1 MTNAPMTRRAFVR
14 RASGL
19 VLATAGGLVAAGAG
33 AGGAEAAGQA
43 MCPYCGVAPFG
54 PWHRHLWA
62 TSPDPYF
69 ADIVIARESR
79 WQSGAYNESSAAS
92 GLAQFIPSTF
102 FWAQER
108 FGIYG
113 SVFDPYVS
121 MDLMS
126 ALLAENE
133 YYHWSETAPW

>member
-1 MTNAPMTRRAFVR
+1 MTDQRLTRRAFVR

-19 VLATAGGLVAAGAG
+19 VLATATGLVAAGARPQR
-33 AGGAEAAGQA
+33 AEAAGL
-43 MCPYCGVAPFG
+43 CPTCGVAPRG
-54 PWHRHLWA
+54 PLHAHLYA
-62 TSPDPYF
+62 TSPDPVF
-69 ADIVIARESR
+69 ADIVIGRESR
-79 WQSGAYNESSAAS
+79 WQSGAYNASSGAS

-108 FGIYG
+108 FGIWG
-113 SVFDPYVS
+113 SPFDPYVS

-126 ALLAENE
+126 ALLREGE